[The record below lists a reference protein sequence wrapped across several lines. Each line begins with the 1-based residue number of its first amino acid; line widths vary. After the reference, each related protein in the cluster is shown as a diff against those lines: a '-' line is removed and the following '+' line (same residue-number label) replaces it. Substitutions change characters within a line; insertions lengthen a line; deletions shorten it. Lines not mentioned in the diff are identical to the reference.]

1 MIELCFLVV
10 KVKEQ
15 KLAQREEEEV
25 EREGKEEE
33 EW

>member
-10 KVKEQ
+10 KVEEQ